1 MLKCRTRHDEYL
13 YMARFH
19 RPVAAG
25 LIALV
30 AVLALSGCNWT
41 GEGKN
46 VAAAIVA
53 TADVKSR
60 SFTGSLKMD
69 MSQMKGMTGSTGA
82 GTATPGSMT
91 MTFSGAID
99 ATDPAKPKM
108 LMKMTAEGQDSTMV
122 APGDGKFYF
131 TSGSKSYFIP
141 IDPAAAQKPTID
153 PQRIYVALGDAVGNF
168 QKSASITNAQG
179 KSVDT
184 IAATV
189 NKKKLCGPV
198 FDAFGEA
205 MNQSTGLAGGLGGAG
220 SAGSLNKN
228 GKKMMQSFC
237 QTMLKSDPRV
247 WFGIDGGKLTDVEL
261 TADLMIPF
269 AGPMGIEVQYHEFN
283 QDKPQGEFLAPSGAT
298 PMSITQTAMPT
309 TSL

>member
-1 MLKCRTRHDEYL
+1 
-13 YMARFH
+13 MARFH
-19 RPVAAG
+19 RPVAGA

-30 AVLALSGCNWT
+30 AVLALSGCNWK

-53 TADVKSR
+53 TAAVKSR
-60 SFTGSLKMD
+60 SFNGSLKMD

-82 GTATPGSMT
+82 STTTPGSMT

-99 ATDPAKPKM
+99 ETDPARPKM

-131 TSGSKSYFIP
+131 TSGGESYYMP
-141 IDPAAAQKPTID
+141 IDASAAQKQTID

-189 NKKKLCGPV
+189 SKKKLCGPV
-198 FDAFGEA
+198 LDAFGEA
-205 MNQSTGLAGGLGGAG
+205 MNQSTGLSGGLGGAG
-220 SAGSLNKN
+220 SSGSLNKS
-228 GKKMMQSFC
+228 GKKMMQTFC

-261 TADLMIPF
+261 TAQLMIPF

-283 QDKPQGEFLAPSGAT
+283 QDKPQGEFVAPKGASPMNITQPAT
-298 PMSITQTAMPT
+298 PT
-309 TSL
+309 TTL